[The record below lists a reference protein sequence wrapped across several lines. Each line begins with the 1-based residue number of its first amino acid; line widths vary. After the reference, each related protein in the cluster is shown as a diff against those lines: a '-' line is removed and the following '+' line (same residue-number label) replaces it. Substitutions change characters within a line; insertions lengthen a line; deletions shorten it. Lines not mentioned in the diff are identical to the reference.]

1 MSVNIENQVS
11 IKKSTNPGLK
21 KLKLLVTVVNRSKA
35 LFYTDLLEQFEVN
48 MQMVIYGKGTADSKM
63 LNLLGIAESEKAV
76 ILSFVR
82 EDNISEIL
90 ETLEE
95 KFERVKNGKGIAYT
109 ISLQSIV
116 GVSIYQFLSNNK
128 TFIKEEPAN
137 EAEAPKVIE
146 RGLFD

>member
-1 MSVNIENQVS
+1 MSANIENQVS

-137 EAEAPKVIE
+137 E
-146 RGLFD
+146 

>member
-63 LNLLGIAESEKAV
+63 LSLLGIAESEKAV

-82 EDNISEIL
+82 EDNISEIV

-137 EAEAPKVIE
+137 E
-146 RGLFD
+146 

>member
-137 EAEAPKVIE
+137 E
-146 RGLFD
+146 

>member
-1 MSVNIENQVS
+1 MSVNVDNQVS
-11 IKKSTNPGLK
+11 IKKSINPGLK

-48 MQMVIYGKGTADSKM
+48 MQMVIYGKGTATSNM
-63 LNLLGIAESEKAV
+63 LNLLGIVETEKAV

-82 EDNISEIL
+82 EDNVQEIL

-95 KFERVKNGKGIAYT
+95 KFDRVKNGKGIAYT

-128 TFIKEEPAN
+128 AFKKEEDSN
-137 EAEAPKVIE
+137 E
-146 RGLFD
+146 